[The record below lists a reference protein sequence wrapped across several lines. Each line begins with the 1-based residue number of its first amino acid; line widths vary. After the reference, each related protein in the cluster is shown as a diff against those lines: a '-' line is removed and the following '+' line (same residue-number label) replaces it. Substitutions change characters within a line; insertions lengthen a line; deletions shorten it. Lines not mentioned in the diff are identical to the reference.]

1 MVMNYLTDKNTR
13 GYSKEQ
19 LKELNARLEKRMEKF
34 YPKSPFYESELSWQA
49 EQLLIDYWQGR

>member
-1 MVMNYLTDKNTR
+1 MNYLTDKNTR
-13 GYSKEQ
+13 GYSEQQ

-34 YPKSPFYESELSWQA
+34 DPKSPFYEGELRWQA